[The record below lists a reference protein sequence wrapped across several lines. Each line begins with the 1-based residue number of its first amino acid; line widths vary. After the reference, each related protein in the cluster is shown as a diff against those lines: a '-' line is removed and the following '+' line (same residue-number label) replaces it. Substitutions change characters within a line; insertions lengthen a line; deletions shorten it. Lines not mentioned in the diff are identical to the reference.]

1 MEKRLNTKLDNY
13 VSAFKREIVEQIR
26 SGRCSEDLIQFV
38 MEYQGI
44 TLEDKDFLKRK
55 RSNNIVPV
63 CEKCTAKRMNNT
75 QCTRRKQGGT
85 EFCGTHIKG
94 TPYGVLELTPASSSS
109 SSMKQV
115 EIFQQEINGILYYID
130 NDHRVYS
137 MEDVLSNK
145 TNPKVIA
152 TYSVTETGI
161 YSIQ

>member
-1 MEKRLNTKLDNY
+1 MEKRLNTKLDTY
-13 VSAFKREIVEQIR
+13 VNDFKREVVELLRNGTSYTDI
-26 SGRCSEDLIQFV
+26 IQFV
-38 MEYQGI
+38 MDYQGI
-44 TLEDKDFLKRK
+44 TLGDTDFLKRK

-63 CEKCTAKRMNNT
+63 CEKCTAKRMNDT

-94 TPYGVLELTPASSSS
+94 TPYGVMEPSTTSPTI
-109 SSMKQV
+109 KQV

-130 NDHRVYS
+130 SEHRVYS

-152 TYSVTETGI
+152 SYQVNDGV
-161 YSIQ
+161 YSIL

>member
-13 VSAFKREIVEQIR
+13 VSEFKREVVELLR
-26 SGRCSEDLIQFV
+26 SGMSYTELIQYV
-38 MEYQGI
+38 MEYPGI
-44 TLEDKDFLKRK
+44 TLDDKDFLKRK

-63 CEKCTAKRMNNT
+63 CEKCTAKRMNDT

-94 TPYGVLELTPASSSS
+94 TPYGVMEPSTTSPTI
-109 SSMKQV
+109 KQV

-130 NDHRVYS
+130 NEHRVYS

-152 TYSVTETGI
+152 SYQVTDGLYT
-161 YSIQ
+161 IQ

>member
-1 MEKRLNTKLDNY
+1 MEKRLNTKLENY
-13 VSAFKREIVEQIR
+13 VSEFKREVVELLR
-26 SGRCSEDLIQFV
+26 SGMSHTDLIQTV
-38 MEYQGI
+38 MEYPGI
-44 TLEDKDFLKRK
+44 TLDDQDFLKRK

-63 CEKCTAKRMNNT
+63 CEKCTAKRMNDT

-94 TPYGVLELTPASSSS
+94 TPYGVMEPSTTSPTI
-109 SSMKQV
+109 KQV

-130 NDHRVYS
+130 SEHHVYS

-152 TYSVTETGI
+152 SYSVTDGI
-161 YSIQ
+161 YTIQ

>member
-1 MEKRLNTKLDNY
+1 MEKRLNTKLENY
-13 VSAFKREIVEQIR
+13 VSAFKREIVQQIQ
-26 SGRCSEDLIQFV
+26 SGLSDDDLIQYV

-44 TLEDKDFLKRK
+44 TLEDTDFLKRK

-63 CEKCTAKRMNNT
+63 CEKCTAKRMNDT

-94 TPYGVLELTPASSSS
+94 TPYGVMEPSTTSPTI
-109 SSMKQV
+109 KQV

-130 NDHRVYS
+130 NEHRVYS

-152 TYSVTETGI
+152 SYLLTEGTYTL
-161 YSIQ
+161 Q

>member
-13 VSAFKREIVEQIR
+13 VSVFKRELIEQIR
-26 SGRCSEDLIQFV
+26 SGLSDEDLIQYIL
-38 MEYQGI
+38 EYQGI
-44 TLEDKDFLKRK
+44 TLEDADFLKRK

-63 CEKCTAKRMNNT
+63 CEKCTAKRMNDT

-94 TPYGVLELTPASSSS
+94 TPYGVMEPSTTSPTIR
-109 SSMKQV
+109 QV

-130 NDHRVYS
+130 SEKHVYS
-137 MEDVLSNK
+137 MEDVLTNK

-152 TYSVTETGI
+152 TYQVNDGI
-161 YSIQ
+161 YTLQ

>member
-13 VSAFKREIVEQIR
+13 VGALKREIIEQIQ
-26 SGRCSEDLIQFV
+26 SGLSNEELIQFV

-44 TLEDKDFLKRK
+44 TLEDTDFLKRK

-63 CEKCTAKRMNNT
+63 CEKCTAKRMNDT

-94 TPYGVLELTPASSSS
+94 TPYGVIEPCITSPTI
-109 SSMKQV
+109 KQV
-115 EIFQQEINGILYYID
+115 EIFQQEINGILYWID
-130 NDHRVYS
+130 REQHVYS

-152 TYSVTETGI
+152 SYSVTADGMYT
-161 YSIQ
+161 IQ

>member
-13 VSAFKREIVEQIR
+13 VSEFKREIVDLLR
-26 SGRCSEDLIQFV
+26 SGMSYSDLIEIV
-38 MEYQGI
+38 MEYPSI
-44 TLEDKDFLKRK
+44 SLDDKDFLKRK

-63 CEKCTAKRMNNT
+63 CEKCTAKRMNDT

-94 TPYGVLELTPASSSS
+94 TPYGVMEPSATSSTI
-109 SSMKQV
+109 KQV

-130 NDHRVYS
+130 QEHRVYS

-152 TYSVTETGI
+152 SYQVTDGVYT
-161 YSIQ
+161 IQ